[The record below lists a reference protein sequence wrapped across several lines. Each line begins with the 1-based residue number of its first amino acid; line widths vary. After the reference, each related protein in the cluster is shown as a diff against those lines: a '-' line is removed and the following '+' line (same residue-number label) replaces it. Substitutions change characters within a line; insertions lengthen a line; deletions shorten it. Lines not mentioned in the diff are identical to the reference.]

1 MLLKTIKKMNLN
13 WYNITKK
20 YWKEQLFFFILTT
33 ISALFNYAMDTN
45 VATMISNLIKKEN
58 HAFVFWNKKLLTF
71 QKTSSFFWFMAG
83 FVFIYFLTV
92 LVHVYYSDY
101 FSNKISRFL
110 KQKISQKLFLLS
122 DYKEEKI
129 LANLDNDEKT
139 FTRMSVHY
147 PSQIYY
153 FLLTGFLT
161 FAGLWISKKEGV
173 ISNEILLYGI
183 IGLIVVV
190 FLCLILNYFVYKKD
204 LLLQKSC
211 EKIKKEENVLVNN
224 RNLIIKKNL
233 TENYQKDYHKMVDE
247 NYDLKDKRDWSFALA
262 LVIPGFSVIPFV
274 EYILLPFLSFK
285 SGRFDYASLT
295 MLSKFYG
302 QEKKMIDRLRDYPY
316 YFSAQ
321 KRLNWLLNQPE
332 RDDYQK
338 NLIISESIESINLKG
353 ISFAYGEGEK
363 KVLNDYNSEF
373 KKGKVNHLTGENGSG
388 KSTAINLIVGLH
400 QSNDGEILINNKYK
414 MNEINLIKW
423 REKIAY
429 AEHKNLIENGLSTG
443 QKQLVDL
450 NKIFSQSEDKEIF
463 IFDEVDNF
471 LDEGNKKE
479 FRERI
484 NKLSKKKLVI
494 LISH

>member
-1 MLLKTIKKMNLN
+1 MLSKSNKKMKLG
-13 WYNITKK
+13 WYTITKK
-20 YWKEQLFFFILTT
+20 YWKEQLFFFVLTT
-33 ISALFNYAMDTN
+33 ASALLNYIMDVN
-45 VATMISNLIKKEN
+45 VATMISNLIKNEG

-71 QKTSSFFWFMAG
+71 QKTPSFFWFMTG
-83 FVFIYFLTV
+83 FVFIYFLV
-92 LVHVYYSDY
+92 VVAHVYYSSY

-110 KQKISQKLFLLS
+110 KKKISQKLFLLNY
-122 DYKEEKI
+122 YKEEKI
-129 LANLDNDEKT
+129 LTNLDNDEKT
-139 FTRMSVHY
+139 FASMSIHY
-147 PSQIYY
+147 PSQTYY

-161 FAGLWISKKEGV
+161 FAGLWISKKEGI
-173 ISNEILLYGI
+173 ISNDILLYGI

-204 LLLQKSC
+204 LLLQKAC
-211 EKIKKEENVLVNN
+211 EKVKKEENILVNN

-233 TENYQKDYHKMVDE
+233 TENYQKNYHKMVNK
-247 NYDLKDKRDWSFALA
+247 NYDLKDERDWSFTLA
-262 LVIPGFSVIPFV
+262 LVIPGFSVIPFI
-274 EYILLPFLSFK
+274 EYILLPLLSFK
-285 SGRFDYASLT
+285 SGSFDYTSLS

-302 QEKKMIDRLRDYPY
+302 QEKKMIDRLRDYPL

-332 RDDYQK
+332 HDDCQK
-338 NLIISESIESINLKG
+338 NIIISESIENINLKEVF
-353 ISFAYGEGEK
+353 FAYEEGEK

-388 KSTAINLIVGLH
+388 KSTVINLIVGLH
-400 QSNDGEILINNKYK
+400 QPNKGEILINNKYK

-443 QKQLVDL
+443 QKQLIDL
-450 NKIFSQSEDKEIF
+450 DKIFSQTEEKEIF

-471 LDEGNKKE
+471 LDENNKKK
-479 FRERI
+479 FRNKI
-484 NKLSKKKLVI
+484 NNLSEKKIVI